1 MLARNRMETD
11 GTSNGKNN
19 QEREDL
25 TGEHALGDAGQ
36 ILLLVLFLAVWV
48 ADSFVLKYS
57 TFLTEY
63 VSIYIRIPLAIL
75 VLVISAYLA
84 RSGLGIVFGET
95 REKPEVIWKGVFGVV
110 RHPIYLSAILFYVAL
125 LVASLSILAFL
136 IWIVTVLFYITISR
150 YEEKLLTERFGKDYE
165 DYMKEVPMLFPKIR
179 S

>member
-1 MLARNRMETD
+1 METEK
-11 GTSNGKNN
+11 TSGRGNR
-19 QEREDL
+19 QDREDL

-36 ILLLVLFLAVWV
+36 IFLLVLFLGVWV
-48 ADSFVLKYS
+48 ADSFFLKYS

-63 VSIYIRIPLAIL
+63 VSVYIRIPLAVI

-84 RSGLGIVFGET
+84 RSGLGIVFGEK
-95 REKPEVIWKGVFGVV
+95 REKPEVIRKGVFSVV

-125 LVASLSILAFL
+125 LVASLSILAFV

-150 YEEKLLTERFGKDYE
+150 HEEKLLTERFGKDYE
-165 DYMKEVPMLFPKIR
+165 NYMKEVPMLFPRIR

>member
-1 MLARNRMETD
+1 METEK
-11 GTSNGKNN
+11 TSGRGNR
-19 QEREDL
+19 QDREDL

-36 ILLLVLFLAVWV
+36 IFLLVLFLGVWV
-48 ADSFVLKYS
+48 ADSFFLKYS

-63 VSIYIRIPLAIL
+63 VSVYIRIPLAVI

-84 RSGLGIVFGET
+84 RSGLGIVFGEK
-95 REKPEVIWKGVFGVV
+95 REKPEVIRMGVFSVV

-125 LVASLSILAFL
+125 LVASLSILAFV

-150 YEEKLLTERFGKDYE
+150 HEEKLLTERFGKDYE
-165 DYMKEVPMLFPKIR
+165 NYMKEVPMLFPRIR